1 MAYTRICQGGY
12 AGAYAGQH
20 TYIEYQIL
28 SKETT
33 TYRVRIQYVGYSG
46 SGGSSW
52 NGDNDSIFYLNIAG
66 NQVDNGTVSHFD
78 YRPAGS
84 YHVFRT
90 YDITLN
96 HGQTYTVAGSHYS
109 GTSLGLSQCS
119 GSFHLPTLA
128 TSSKVTSMPSTWND
142 DENYTYSFSNPSSGR
157 RATLILT
164 ADKASN
170 FANFDP
176 LPGNPATIKLSDASK
191 NMLWKG
197 YPNQKSVTV
206 TFAHCTYEGSTQVDI
221 DWKNVTINCQNADP
235 VAPVISVNDV
245 NTKTVSYTGSSTTKM
260 VKGYS
265 NLKCSVTTK
274 AVGKKSATISKY
286 IFLCGSMKKE
296 IDASSSDLSVIF
308 ESAGDPIIQCVAVD
322 SRGNQAKTGKVLTA
336 VAYTP
341 VSISKLTAVRTN
353 AGKGTNVVLS
363 WTKTGTPTAY
373 SYKWGPVGGS
383 LTVGTVAIS
392 PTATSVTLTHNFNA
406 GKAYTVV
413 LTAKDLITEV
423 STSVTVGIA
432 RVPVKFLKDGN
443 IKVRSDALLERDT
456 GDTRTI
462 LDAVYP
468 IGSIYMSVN
477 NANPGAFLGGT
488 WEAIEGCF
496 LLGQSPDYEAGTTG
510 GEAEHT
516 LTTNEIPKHN
526 HSFRINIQ
534 HGDGT
539 LTSGEALTS
548 GLQRNGRIRYFG
560 TTQEAGEDKPHNNMP
575 PYLAVYIWKR
585 TK

>member
-12 AGAYAGQH
+12 SGAYAGQL

-28 SKETT
+28 SKTSNSYT
-33 TYRVRIQYVGYSG
+33 VRLQYVGYSG
-46 SGGSSW
+46 SGGYSW
-52 NGDNDSIFYLNIAG
+52 NGDTDTRASFQVNGNSVLNNA
-66 NQVDNGTVSHFD
+66 VATFD
-78 YRPAGS
+78 YRNAGT
-84 YHVFRT
+84 YRVFAT
-90 YDITLN
+90 YDITLP
-96 HGQTYTVAGSHYS
+96 HGRTYGVSAWHNSGVSL
-109 GTSLGLSQCS
+109 GTSSCS
-119 GSFHLPTLA
+119 GSFTLPTLA

-191 NMLWKG
+191 NALWKA
-197 YPNQKSVTV
+197 YQNQNSVTV
-206 TFAHCTYEGSTQVDI
+206 TFAHCTYEGSSQVDI

-235 VAPVISVNDV
+235 TAPKITVEDTNK
-245 NTKTVSYTGSSTTKM
+245 NTAAYTGSSSKM
-260 VKGYS
+260 VVGYS
-265 NLKCSVTTK
+265 DLKCTVKTPST
-274 AVGKKSATISKY
+274 GKKSATISKY
-286 IFLCGSMKKE
+286 IFNCGDVKKE
-296 IDASSSDLSVIF
+296 VEATAEELSVTF
-308 ESAGDPIIQCVAVD
+308 PGAKSNVIQCIAED
-322 SRGNQAKTGKVLTA
+322 SRGNRASIQKELSV
-336 VAYTP
+336 VSYTP
-341 VSISKLTAVRTN
+341 VSLPNVTATRTN

-373 SYKWGPVGGS
+373 SYKWGPSGGS

-534 HGDGT
+534 HGDGP

-548 GLQRNGRIRYFG
+548 ELQRNGRIRYLG
-560 TTQEAGEDKPHNNMP
+560 TTKEAGEDKPHNNMP